1 MPFVGH
7 LNPMTAL
14 GRKLQSR
21 GHEIAV
27 IGVPDVEPFARA
39 ADLAFVPFCEEEY
52 PAGSIAK
59 LPDYASGAA
68 FAARNSSCASDRSKH
83 QTGDSWDTAEECN
96 RCWHSSSDSIAEACI
111 AVHHAC
117 GSKHSA

>member
-1 MPFVGH
+1 VKIGLISMPFVGH

-59 LPDYASGAA
+59 LYAPISKLHGLE
-68 FAARNSSCASDRSKH
+68 AARQSVRDKNAGLFIAASR
-83 QTGDSWDTAEECN
+83 ELP
-96 RCWHSSSDSIAEACI
+96 
-111 AVHHAC
+111 
-117 GSKHSA
+117 